1 MFKLKQLFLKEWRV
15 SVRQFI
21 RGGFVSINLIKTVKS
36 AYLRK
41 KLSS

>member
-1 MFKLKQLFLKEWRV
+1 MFKLKQLLLKEWKV
-15 SVRQFI
+15 SVRQLI
-21 RGGFVSINLIKTVKS
+21 EGGFVSYNLIKTVKS